1 MGSRVW
7 ALAMATRSTER
18 TVCGV
23 CLGARLGVRLVW
35 WLLVC
40 DPSVG
45 VRPFGLLGMGCVR
58 CARVVW
64 DGVIK
69 HSSD

>member
-18 TVCGV
+18 TGYGV
-23 CLGARLGVRLVW
+23 RLVDVRLVW

-45 VRPFGLLGMGCVR
+45 FVGYWVVCAARGLVGMV
-58 CARVVW
+58 
-64 DGVIK
+64 
-69 HSSD
+69 